1 MTRAAVRGNDRSVC
15 GLVSAQALDAKPACI
30 PNGRPR
36 GVKARG
42 ISYEKACAAAL
53 QGAFPKSGVAHGQW
67 FEFAD
72 ANGRGYAQVDLL
84 LYIVALDQYVVGE
97 CKLTDVA
104 GARQKLA
111 NFYLPIVAMAF
122 GKRASGFVVTRH
134 LTQLSNVRNVCATFR
149 DALGAALN
157 GGLPTWHYL
166 GKGPP

>member
-1 MTRAAVRGNDRSVC
+1 MARNATRGNDRSVC
-15 GLVSAQALDAKPACI
+15 GLVSARALDAKPSCI

-42 ISYEKACAAAL
+42 VSYEKVCASAL
-53 QGAFPKSGVAHGQW
+53 QAAFPKSGVVHGQW

-72 ANGRGYAQVDLL
+72 ANGRGYAQVDIL
-84 LYIVALDQYVVGE
+84 LYIVSLDQYVVGE

-104 GARQKLA
+104 GARSKLA
-111 NFYLPIVAMAF
+111 NFYLPIAQLAF
-122 GKRASGFVVTRH
+122 GKRTCGFVAVRH
-134 LTQLSNVRNVCATFR
+134 LTQLTDTRNVCADFKST
-149 DALGAALN
+149 LGVALN